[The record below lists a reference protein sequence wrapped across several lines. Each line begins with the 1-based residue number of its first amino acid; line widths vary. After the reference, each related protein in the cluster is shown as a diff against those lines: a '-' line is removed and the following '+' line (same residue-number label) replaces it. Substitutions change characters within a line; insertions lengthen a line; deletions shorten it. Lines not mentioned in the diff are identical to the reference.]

1 MKVAK
6 SKPVLRLY
14 NSFSKEK
21 EEFVGRS
28 YPGESPAL
36 WSPSP
41 RRGSRDLDNS
51 LSGSWTSQD
60 DQAGRD
66 SVSLYVCGITPY
78 DYAHIGH
85 GRCYVHFDV
94 VHRTLQVLGHRVT
107 YVRNITDIDDK
118 ILKKSGSDDIAAAT
132 QVARTFTNAFNEDM
146 ASLGCGRPD
155 SEPTV
160 SEHSQQII
168 DFIQGLLDNGSAY
181 QAGLDIYF
189 DSTSYDGYGQLA
201 RRALDEQEAG
211 ARVAM
216 SDDKRNSHDFVL
228 WKGNDTGQFWAAPWG
243 HGRPGWHIEC
253 STFVKE
259 YLGETIDIHG
269 GGADLLFPHHE
280 NERAQSES
288 LTGKPFVRYWLH
300 NAHVTLNK
308 EKMSKSTG
316 NFFTLRDIFKQFD
329 PMVLRF
335 YFLQHHYRTPLDF
348 THEHVK
354 AAEKAYRRLVKAMA
368 LSQETSPSLVEGPD
382 NKGHGDAITAELL
395 DAQEHDMYVSLLDA
409 LCDDFN
415 TPKLLGIIFANLPII
430 TGDHAL
436 HAAVLN
442 LLQNV
447 LGLSCQPLAEE
458 EQEITPEITA
468 LIEQRAAARAA
479 KDWATADKIRDQLHA
494 LGFEIVDR
502 K

>member
-6 SKPVLRLY
+6 SKPMLRLY
-14 NSFSKEK
+14 NSFSKQK
-21 EEFVGRS
+21 EEFLRGFDPDLRQDDS
-28 YPGESPAL
+28 FNRHPGE
-36 WSPSP
+36 
-41 RRGSRDLDNS
+41 
-51 LSGSWTSQD
+51 
-60 DQAGRD
+60 GRD
-66 SVSLYVCGITPY
+66 PVSLYVCGITPY

-85 GRCYVHFDV
+85 GRCYVHFDT
-94 VHRTLQVLGHRVT
+94 VHRTLKHIGYDVS
-107 YVRNITDIDDK
+107 YVRNVTDIDDK
-118 ILKKSGSDDIAAAT
+118 ILKKAGSTDVIAAT
-132 QVARTFTNAFNEDM
+132 HVAQTFTAAFHEDM
-146 ASLGCGRPD
+146 TALGCGMPD
-155 SEPTV
+155 HQPTV
-160 SEHSQQII
+160 SGHSQQII

-181 QAGLDIYF
+181 QAGHDIYF
-189 DSTSYDGYGQLA
+189 DATSFAGYGQLA

-216 SDDKRNSHDFVL
+216 SADKRHPHDFVL
-228 WKGNDTGQFWAAPWG
+228 WKGNGDGQFWQAPWG
-243 HGRPGWHIEC
+243 YGRPGWHIEC

-259 YLGETIDIHG
+259 YLGDTIDIHG

-348 THEHVK
+348 THEHVA
-354 AAEKAYRRLVKAMA
+354 AAEKAYRRLVKVMEKKEFVPA
-368 LSQETSPSLVEGPD
+368 SGIVVGGQEGDSGADVARGPD
-382 NKGHGDAITAELL
+382 C
-395 DAQEHDMYVSLLDA
+395 EHPLYISLLNA

-415 TPKLLGIIFANLPII
+415 TPKLLGIIFGNLPEI
-430 TGDHAL
+430 TSDPLL
-436 HAAVLN
+436 HSAVRD
-442 LLQNV
+442 LLRTV
-447 LGLSCQPLAEE
+447 LGLSCQPFTEV
-458 EQEITPEITA
+458 EQELSPEVQT

-479 KDWATADKIRDQLHA
+479 KDWATADKIRDQLQA
-494 LGFEIVDR
+494 IGVEIVDR